1 MLRGA
6 IYGATAAAIW
16 GGMYVVSDVV
26 LHTIPP
32 FTLLLL
38 RLLMGVAVIGLLLL
52 RRGFQ
57 RLTRSMLLHLI
68 GVGLVGYGI
77 SIGAQFI
84 GTDLSTAVNGA
95 IVTSATP
102 AFLILFAVLIL
113 KERLTLQNIV
123 AIVLAS
129 IGVIVILDL
138 SQASFSSEQFLG
150 NLFLGIAAITWG
162 LYSVLIR
169 YVSAK
174 FPQLDTLTITL
185 MTFLG
190 GMLLVTPASMIELTQ
205 RPIGTIDGAV
215 ILGVLYL
222 GVIAM
227 AAAMWLWN
235 RAFAILN
242 ASVASLLFFVQP
254 ISGVLLGMV
263 FLQQTPTT
271 NIWIG
276 GLLIALGVIL
286 SLFPQQ
292 ASASRQKS

>member
-26 LHTIPP
+26 LQTIPP

-38 RLLMGVAVIGLLLL
+38 RLIMGIAVIGLLLL

-57 RLTRSMLLHLI
+57 RLTRPMLLHLLAV
-68 GVGLVGYGI
+68 GVVGYGI

-102 AFLILFAVLIL
+102 AFVILFAVLIL

-138 SQASFSSEQFLG
+138 AQASFSSDRFLG

-169 YVSAK
+169 YVSRK
-174 FPQLDTLTITL
+174 YPQLDTLTITL
-185 MTFLG
+185 MTFVG
-190 GMLLVTPASMIELTQ
+190 GMLLVVPASIIELTQ
-205 RPIGTIDGAV
+205 RSIGTIDGAV
-215 ILGVLYL
+215 IVGVLYL
-222 GVIAM
+222 GLIAM

-242 ASVASLLFFVQP
+242 ASAASLLFFVQP
-254 ISGVLLGMV
+254 ISGVLLGML
-263 FLQQTPTT
+263 FLQQNPTP

-276 GLLIALGVIL
+276 GLLIAAGVML
-286 SLFPQQ
+286 SIFPLQPTT
-292 ASASRQKS
+292 K